1 MVDGPK
7 AGQDGHFFIAI
18 NIEAFEQVERFRRRL
33 DKIVREVHGSQRI
46 NSVDRLVVP
55 GELEAG
61 FQRAYVNEGIPL
73 AAATINGI
81 ADQAK
86 LFGVDASMLLA

>member
-1 MVDGPK
+1 MCLTPRGRARAELSQ
-7 AGQDGHFFIAI
+7 AGFGS
-18 NIEAFEQVERFRRRL
+18 IE
-33 DKIVREVHGSQRI
+33 
-46 NSVDRLVVP
+46 RLVVP

-61 FQRAYVNEGIPL
+61 FQQAYVNEGIPL

-86 LFGVDASMLLA
+86 LLGVDASMLLA